1 MAGLASHAVVFRGA
15 RISSLREGRN
25 TSSPKAG
32 PDLQIRM
39 GMGGGGGGGNGGEDG
54 SGGGHPDPH
63 IRWRSQKNFFRSF
76 GLLPGSTTEVHSFF
90 FNGFKKSKNLCQVL
104 GLTGSCMEKTYL
116 ANFSRTDS

>member
-1 MAGLASHAVVFRGA
+1 MSNCSDWSRPSDKDG
-15 RISSLREGRN
+15 
-25 TSSPKAG
+25 
-32 PDLQIRM
+32 D
-39 GMGGGGGGGNGGEDG
+39 GGGGGDGGEDG

-63 IRWRSQKNFFRSF
+63 IRWRSPKNFFRPF

-116 ANFSRTDS
+116 ANFSRTGS